1 MPGRFSFPIE
11 QARPSYAA
19 LPTSPLNGLAERD
32 LDLWLLALDD
42 LSPVRG
48 RQDLGLA
55 VVGDD
60 FQHAVVLDLV
70 PARCPRTRN
79 QRHRRPLT
87 RPARSR
93 TRARSLNQRRAK
105 KPSVSARRSV
115 TTATNSPSPRSGAAS
130 SG

>member
-11 QARPSYAA
+11 QATPSYAA

-32 LDLWLLALDD
+32 LDLGLLALDD

-70 PARCPRTRN
+70 PAALSPDT
-79 QRHRRPLT
+79 QPT
-87 RPARSR
+87 TPAAIDQASEE
-93 TRARSLNQRRAK
+93 
-105 KPSVSARRSV
+105 PEVE
-115 TTATNSPSPRSGAAS
+115 PGA
-130 SG
+130 